1 MQPTDTL
8 TTIATALAVLI
19 AGASN
24 VGPVITMPSTAS
36 FEVRIGSNDTVG
48 RILRRQEKDFQITV
62 WAGSPDV
69 RATAALAVDNGL
81 SALTYLSMPDGS
93 PTVLRYKRSLISDN
107 AQSYLVY
114 RHDMIFSRRFQL
126 ASDRAGKLRLLL
138 LR

>member
-69 RATAALAVDNGL
+69 RYCC
-81 SALTYLSMPDGS
+81 SCC
-93 PTVLRYKRSLISDN
+93 
-107 AQSYLVY
+107 
-114 RHDMIFSRRFQL
+114 
-126 ASDRAGKLRLLL
+126 
-138 LR
+138 